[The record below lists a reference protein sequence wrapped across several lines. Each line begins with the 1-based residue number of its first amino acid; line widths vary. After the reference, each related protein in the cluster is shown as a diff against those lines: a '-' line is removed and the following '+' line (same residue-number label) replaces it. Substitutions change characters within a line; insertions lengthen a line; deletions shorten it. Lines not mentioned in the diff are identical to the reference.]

1 MSKQKTVKFEVSSPH
16 ARICYEET
24 ETNASYTPEGVLYM
38 VRKFADI
45 CTQFETI
52 LMEGDLNNE

>member
-16 ARICYEET
+16 ARIYYEET

-38 VRKFADI
+38 TSKFANI
-45 CTQFETI
+45 CTALETI
-52 LMEGDLNNE
+52 LTKGNLNNE